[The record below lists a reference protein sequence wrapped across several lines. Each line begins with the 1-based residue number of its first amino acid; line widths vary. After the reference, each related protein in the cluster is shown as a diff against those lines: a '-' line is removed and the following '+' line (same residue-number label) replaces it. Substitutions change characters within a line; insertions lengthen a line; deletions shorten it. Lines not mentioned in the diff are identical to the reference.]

1 MALTISKRCM
11 AIAPS
16 VTLAIDTK
24 AKEMKA
30 QGIDVIGFG
39 VGEPD
44 FDTPEYICEAAKK
57 AIDAGMT
64 RYTPVAGTMALRKA
78 IAAKL
83 KKDNG
88 LDYDPTQIIASN
100 GAKQSLYN
108 ALAAILDPGDEV
120 IIPAPAWVSYPE
132 MVGMVDGVLNLI
144 PAAKVGHIGLYRD
157 PETLN
162 PVEYYCKLPDDSQNR
177 ELLVLDPM
185 LATGGSAS
193 AAITF
198 LKQRGCHNIRLVN
211 LIAAPEGIARV
222 QKDHPDVNI
231 YVAACDEK
239 LNEHGYIVPGLGDA
253 GDRLF
258 GTK

>member
-132 MVGMVDGVLNLI
+132 MVGMVDGVPVLVEGEEKNGFLPTIEQLRAAVTPRTKAIILNS
-144 PAAKVGHIGLYRD
+144 PN
-157 PETLN
+157 N
-162 PVEYYCKLPDDSQNR
+162 PTGNVCPKKLLEQ
-177 ELLVLDPM
+177 
-185 LATGGSAS
+185 
-193 AAITF
+193 
-198 LKQRGCHNIRLVN
+198 
-211 LIAAPEGIARV
+211 IAALAVEKQLYVISDEIYEQLIYDGNVHIPIASLGEEIKK
-222 QKDHPDVNI
+222 QT
-231 YVAACDEK
+231 
-239 LNEHGYIVPGLGDA
+239 IVVMA
-253 GDRLF
+253 
-258 GTK
+258 

>member
-44 FDTPEYICEAAKK
+44 FDTPEYICKAAKE

-132 MVGMVDGVLNLI
+132 MVGMVDGVPVLVEGEEKNGFLPTIEQRRAAVTPRTKAIILNS
-144 PAAKVGHIGLYRD
+144 PN
-157 PETLN
+157 N
-162 PVEYYCKLPDDSQNR
+162 P
-177 ELLVLDPM
+177 
-185 LATGGSAS
+185 TG
-193 AAITF
+193 
-198 LKQRGCHNIRLVN
+198 NV
-211 LIAAPEGIARV
+211 
-222 QKDHPDVNI
+222 
-231 YVAACDEK
+231 
-239 LNEHGYIVPGLGDA
+239 
-253 GDRLF
+253 
-258 GTK
+258 

>member
-83 KKDNG
+83 KDLVVK
-88 LDYDPTQIIASN
+88 
-100 GAKQSLYN
+100 
-108 ALAAILDPGDEV
+108 
-120 IIPAPAWVSYPE
+120 IPAKA
-132 MVGMVDGVLNLI
+132 G
-144 PAAKVGHIGLYRD
+144 A
-157 PETLN
+157 
-162 PVEYYCKLPDDSQNR
+162 
-177 ELLVLDPM
+177 
-185 LATGGSAS
+185 GG
-193 AAITF
+193 
-198 LKQRGCHNIRLVN
+198 
-211 LIAAPEGIARV
+211 
-222 QKDHPDVNI
+222 
-231 YVAACDEK
+231 
-239 LNEHGYIVPGLGDA
+239 
-253 GDRLF
+253 RLF
-258 GTK
+258 GAVTSKEVSDALKAQHNVTIAKAKIVQDEPIKSFGAYQLKCKLGYEIVGTVHVEVVEG